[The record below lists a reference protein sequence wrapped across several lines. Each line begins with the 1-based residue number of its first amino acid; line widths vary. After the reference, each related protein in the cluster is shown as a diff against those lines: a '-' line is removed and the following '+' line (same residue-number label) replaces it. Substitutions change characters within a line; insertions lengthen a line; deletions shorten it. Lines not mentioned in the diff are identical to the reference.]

1 MHRNIVNNESNSDM
15 AAYLL
20 EYGYFY
26 IQTCEDGYDYTAYD
40 LEFQEIDGG
49 QLDNPE
55 LSIEQA
61 AKELMEEYFPDC
73 TYKPMSPEI
82 FSEITGEL

>member
-1 MHRNIVNNESNSDM
+1 MDRKIINNERNRDS

-20 EYGYFY
+20 DHGYFY

-49 QLDNPE
+49 QLDAPE

-61 AKELMEEYFPDC
+61 AKELMEEYFPSC
-73 TYKPMSPEI
+73 NFKSMSPEV
-82 FSEITGEL
+82 FSEILGEL

>member
-1 MHRNIVNNESNSDM
+1 MDCKFINDEASKDS

-20 EYGYFY
+20 DQGYFY
-26 IQTCEDGYDYTAYD
+26 IQICEDGYDYTAYD

-49 QLDNPE
+49 QLDAPE

-61 AKELMEEYFPDC
+61 AKELMEEYFPRC
-73 TYKPMSPEI
+73 TFKPMSAEV
-82 FSEITGEL
+82 FSEIIGEL